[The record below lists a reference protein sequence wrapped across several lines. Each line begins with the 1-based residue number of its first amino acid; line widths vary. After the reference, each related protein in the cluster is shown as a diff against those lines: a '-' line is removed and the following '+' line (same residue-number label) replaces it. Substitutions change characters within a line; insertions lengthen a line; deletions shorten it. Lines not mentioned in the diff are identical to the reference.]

1 MLGLA
6 AAACCMPSHADW
18 LNDLSLMPPVSVT
31 MQPRK
36 PAVDPLAV
44 PDAAAQPPGLAA
56 LGADAARARLPV
68 LLAVDELLPH
78 AAISRVAAPAA
89 ATVATNEVCLTVF
102 PSTGPDGRRPGLTRA
117 LPRSD
122 CPEIISSAC
131 PAGRVLSACGHF
143 VAKSRSER
151 SITVGL

>member
-6 AAACCMPSHADW
+6 AAASCMPCHADW

-31 MQPRK
+31 MHPRNVP
-36 PAVDPLAV
+36 PAAAPPLAA
-44 PDAAAQPPGLAA
+44 PDAAVVAAELAA
-56 LGADAARARLPV
+56 LDAAGALDAGALLLRLE
-68 LLAVDELLPH
+68 ELLPH
-78 AAISRVAAPAA
+78 AATSSAAAPAA

-102 PSTGPDGRRPGLTRA
+102 PSTGPDTRRPGLTRA

-131 PAGRVLSACGHF
+131 HAGRGLPVSGHF
-143 VAKSRSER
+143 VAKS
-151 SITVGL
+151 

>member
-6 AAACCMPSHADW
+6 AAACCMPCHADW

-36 PAVDPLAV
+36 LVVDPLAV
-44 PDAAAQPPGLAA
+44 PDAAAELAGLAA
-56 LGADAARARLPV
+56 LDAGAAGALLAV

-89 ATVATNEVCLTVF
+89 ATVATNEVCL
-102 PSTGPDGRRPGLTRA
+102 
-117 LPRSD
+117 
-122 CPEIISSAC
+122 
-131 PAGRVLSACGHF
+131 
-143 VAKSRSER
+143 
-151 SITVGL
+151 